1 MINRPAAAAVAWI
14 MLIAAPV
21 DGQQPV
27 APQDPPRAIRSDST
41 PPAPGSVSK
50 DTSRTSR
57 LDEVVVTALRIPM
70 EIGDAA
76 YAVARNGPDVTNR
89 ARPGLGLTE
98 TLHGIAGVQV
108 DNRYN
113 FALGER
119 ITVRGF
125 GARTQFGV
133 RGVRVLVDGI
143 PATMPDGQTTLN
155 HLDLGTVEL
164 VEVVRT
170 PIAAL
175 YGNAAGGVIAIQT
188 AQAPAAPIAV
198 TSRVVS
204 GSDGLARRQLGIGG
218 STEAGSYLLRA
229 GRLDYDGFRAHNK
242 TQNRYFSARTTAD
255 IGPAALALTF
265 HRVAYDALNPGSLP
279 DSLVRRDRT
288 AAFPFNVAQNTGESG
303 RHSQA
308 GLTMERPLG
317 ELVLATSL
325 YGVRR
330 ELENPI
336 PPRIIDLSR
345 RAGGVRMSIGSKP
358 AADARLQW
366 DTGIEWAAQHDD
378 RLNHANQGGARGELT
393 LDQEERVRATA
404 AFAAARAR
412 LTERALLQLG
422 LRADATTFEVTD
434 RLITATNPDDSG
446 ERLMR
451 SWNPSAGISVR
462 VGREARIFANV
473 GTAFETPTTT
483 ELANRPDGAGGFN
496 PGLNPQRTRSAEVGL
511 NGFTPRAWYQLALYA
526 SRVSGALVPFEVPAA
541 PGRQFFRNAAAARHR
556 GAELM
561 AGGRITRGVD
571 ARAAYT
577 FTDARYRD
585 YTADAASYDGNRLPG
600 VAPHR
605 VETLLRISS
614 MRTFLDLESRYQS
627 RLPTNDENSV
637 HSAAF
642 AVHGVRAGLTGLR
655 WARFGGAP
663 FVGIDNVL
671 NRTHNSSVVVNA
683 AAGRYFEPGPGR
695 TIYIGLD
702 LTAEAARPRSATEAG
717 TQ

>member
-1 MINRPAAAAVAWI
+1 MMIRAGPVAVAW
-14 MLIAAPV
+14 LLLPA
-21 DGQQPV
+21 QPIG
-27 APQDPPRAIRSDST
+27 AQPGGEQGPQTVVRSDSIV
-41 PPAPGSVSK
+41 PAPRPVIDSAA
-50 DTSRTSR
+50 TAR
-57 LDEVVVTALRIPM
+57 LDEVVVTALRLPTA
-70 EIGDAA
+70 IGDAA
-76 YAVARNGPDVTNR
+76 YAVARNGPDMTRR
-89 ARPGLGLTE
+89 ARAGLGLTE
-98 TLHGIAGVQV
+98 PLHGIAGVQV

-155 HLDLGTVEL
+155 HLDLGTIEL

-175 YGNAAGGVIAIQT
+175 YGNAAGGVIAIHT
-188 AQAPAAPIAV
+188 APAPSAPVAI
-198 TSRVVS
+198 TGRVIS
-204 GSDGLARRQLGIGG
+204 GSDGLARQQLGVGG

-229 GRLDYDGFRAHNK
+229 GRLDYDGYRAHN
-242 TQNRYFSARTTAD
+242 TAENRYFSARTTTTV
-255 IGPAALALTF
+255 GPATVALTF
-265 HRVAYDALNPGSLP
+265 HRVAYSALNPGALP
-279 DSLVRRDRT
+279 DSMLRRDRT
-288 AAFPFNVAQNTGESG
+288 AAFPFNVTQNTGETG
-303 RHSQA
+303 KHSQA
-308 GLTMERPLG
+308 GLTLDRTMGR
-317 ELVLATSL
+317 LVLATSV

-345 RAGGVRMSIGSKP
+345 RAGGVRMSIGAAP

-366 DTGIEWAAQHDD
+366 DAGVEWAAQRDD
-378 RLNHANQGGARGELT
+378 RLNHANQAGARGDLT

-412 LTERALLQLG
+412 LTDRAQLQLG
-422 LRADATTFEVTD
+422 LRADATTFEVAD

-446 ERLMR
+446 ERRMR

-462 VGREARIFANV
+462 VGREARIFANA

-496 PGLNPQRTRSAEVGL
+496 PELDPQRTRSVEVGV
-511 NGFTPRAWYQLALYA
+511 NGFTTGTWYQAALYA
-526 SRVSGALVPFEVPAA
+526 SRVTGALVPFEVPGT
-541 PGRQFFRNAAAARHR
+541 PGRQFFRNAAAATHR

-561 AGGRITRGVD
+561 AGGRLMGGLD

-585 YTADAASYDGNRLPG
+585 YLVDAVSYEGNRLPG
-600 VAPHR
+600 VASHR
-605 VETLLRISS
+605 LETLIRVSS
-614 MRTFLDLESRYQS
+614 SRAFLDLESSYRS
-627 RLPTNDENSV
+627 RIPTNDENSV

-642 AVHGVRAGLTGLR
+642 TIHGARAGLTGMR
-655 WARFGGAP
+655 WRGLSAAP
-663 FVGIDNVL
+663 FLGIENVL
-671 NRTHNSSVVVNA
+671 NKTFNSSVVVNA
-683 AAGRYFEPGPGR
+683 AAGRFFEPGPGR
-695 TIYIGLD
+695 TIYIGVD
-702 LTAEAARPRSATEAG
+702 LTAEARAR
-717 TQ
+717 